1 MVENIQVDQQ
11 QVVLVVL
18 VVEERVVAVVLPLE
32 VQDQVFVVKDF
43 QVEQV
48 LLILVQLCNKVV
60 EVVEL
65 VLLVLDIQVQDLLK
79 EMVEQEPIFHLYLV
93 LVLEC
98 QEFFQVAVVAVDMA
112 VVEVE
117 LEAQVVE
124 AQVVVDQ
131 VINQDQQEQLIQEV
145 GVVDLLQIQQVELVE
160 QVAQESWS

>member
-1 MVENIQVDQQ
+1 VVEAVVENIQVDQQ

-32 VQDQVFVVKDF
+32 LQDQVSVVKDF

-79 EMVEQEPIFHLYLV
+79 EMVEQDQTFHLLTET
-93 LVLEC
+93 LDQLL
-98 QEFFQVAVVAVDMA
+98 QFLLVAVVAVDMA

-117 LEAQVVE
+117 LEA
-124 AQVVVDQ
+124 
-131 VINQDQQEQLIQEV
+131 
-145 GVVDLLQIQQVELVE
+145 
-160 QVAQESWS
+160 

>member
-48 LLILVQLCNKVV
+48 LLILVHPYNKAV

-65 VLLVLDIQVQDLLK
+65 VLLVLDIQVQHLLK

-98 QEFFQVAVVAVDMA
+98 QEFFQVAVVAVDMP
-112 VVEVE
+112 VVELE

-124 AQVVVDQ
+124 AQVVLEAQ
-131 VINQDQQEQLIQEV
+131 VVVVFLQEQQGLLTQVVEL
-145 GVVDLLQIQQVELVE
+145 VDLVQIQQVV
-160 QVAQESWS
+160 

>member
-131 VINQDQQEQLIQEV
+131 VIDQDQQEQ
-145 GVVDLLQIQQVELVE
+145 
-160 QVAQESWS
+160 